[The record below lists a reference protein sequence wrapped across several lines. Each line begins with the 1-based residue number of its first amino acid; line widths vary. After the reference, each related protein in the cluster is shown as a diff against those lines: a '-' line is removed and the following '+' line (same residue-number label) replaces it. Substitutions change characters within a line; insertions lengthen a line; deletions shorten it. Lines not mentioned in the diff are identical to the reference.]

1 MISSIHIKLL
11 TAVDIYAVSVA
22 AGIDDCIAVTKEGK
36 VYSWGF
42 SENYRT
48 GKGTEESTKTATVI
62 ENTAIKGKKMT
73 FAACGGQFSLLAG
86 PADQEQY
93 RY

>member
-1 MISSIHIKLL
+1 M
-11 TAVDIYAVSVA
+11 A
-22 AGIDDCIAVTKEGK
+22 AGIDDCIAITNDGK
-36 VYSWGF
+36 AYSWGF

-48 GKGTEESTKTATVI
+48 GQGTDDAIKTATVI

-86 PADQEQY
+86 PAAQA
-93 RY
+93 